1 MGEVFLELVALPL
14 GQRGIPGRG
23 DAPAIPEDVA
33 QDRPDVG
40 GVGHHLREDVDHAVA
55 NGLEG
60 RRPGIGVELQLGV
73 RPVLENGV
81 EVGQRGVGEPD
92 GLGDR
97 AETLLPLGESP
108 WAMMRATASTC
119 TRLIRRS
126 WAMRENSFPG
136 CPARV
141 GA

>member
-92 GLGDR
+92 GLGDG
-97 AETLLPLGESP
+97 AETLLP
-108 WAMMRATASTC
+108 R
-119 TRLIRRS
+119 
-126 WAMRENSFPG
+126 
-136 CPARV
+136 RV
-141 GA
+141 GRAAAALAVGQGQVVEALGCLGLLDRGFKGGSQPSLL